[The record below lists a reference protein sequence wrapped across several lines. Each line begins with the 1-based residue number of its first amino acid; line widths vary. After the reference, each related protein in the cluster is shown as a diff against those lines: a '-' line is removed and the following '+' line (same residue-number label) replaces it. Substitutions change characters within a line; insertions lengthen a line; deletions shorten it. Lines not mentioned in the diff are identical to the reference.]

1 MYYVCL
7 IYDVIKLTVSPLS
20 FYSDD
25 LSFGE
30 SRVSKSP
37 ILTVLVSIYGF
48 QSNSV
53 YFMKLD
59 VLMSSAF
66 IFTIV
71 ISCWFFPFGFNDYE
85 VSLLFK
91 LLLI

>member
-1 MYYVCL
+1 MSMYYVCL
-7 IYDVIKLTVSPLS
+7 IYDVIKLTVSLLS

-37 ILTVLVSIYGF
+37 ILTALVSVYGF

-53 YFMKLD
+53 YFTKLD
-59 VLMSSAF
+59 APMSNAL

-71 ISCWFFPFGFNDYE
+71 ILC
-85 VSLLFK
+85 
-91 LLLI
+91 